1 MLFESYSEISSGS
14 RKFVGYFFAWIKL
27 SPLKYVITGNVMKKV
42 LLQNHH
48 GSEKYSFNGW
58 EIFNSNFERMIK
70 ENKAMLLCKWGFYL
84 TCVVAVMF
92 VFAAITSNGLNERGL
107 ITAGCSFLYLLIMM
121 GLIVRAGFKA
131 KKNNCIIIRL
141 KVLSRSVSRSYRR
154 YN

>member
-1 MLFESYSEISSGS
+1 MDKIIASKVCNNRECDEKSF
-14 RKFVGYFFAWIKL
+14 
-27 SPLKYVITGNVMKKV
+27 IT
-42 LLQNHH
+42 NHP

>member
-27 SPLKYVITGNVMKKV
+27 SPLKYVITGNVMKKFYYKTIT
-42 LLQNHH
+42 
-48 GSEKYSFNGW
+48 GAKYSFNGW

>member
-1 MLFESYSEISSGS
+1 MDKIIASKVCNNRECDE
-14 RKFVGYFFAWIKL
+14 KFYYKTILEREVF
-27 SPLKYVITGNVMKKV
+27 
-42 LLQNHH
+42 
-48 GSEKYSFNGW
+48 FNGW

-131 KKNNCIIIRL
+131 KRTTAL
-141 KVLSRSVSRSYRR
+141 LSG
-154 YN
+154 

>member
-27 SPLKYVITGNVMKKV
+27 SPLKYVITGNVMKKFYYKTI
-42 LLQNHH
+42 L
-48 GSEKYSFNGW
+48 GAKYSFNGW

>member
-1 MLFESYSEISSGS
+1 
-14 RKFVGYFFAWIKL
+14 
-27 SPLKYVITGNVMKKV
+27 MKKV
-42 LLQNHH
+42 LLQNHP

-131 KKNNCIIIRL
+131 KKNSCIIIRL
-141 KVLSRSVSRSYRR
+141 KVLSRSVSRNYRR

>member
-27 SPLKYVITGNVMKKV
+27 SPLKYVITGNVMKKFYYKTIT
-42 LLQNHH
+42 
-48 GSEKYSFNGW
+48 GAKYSFNGW

-70 ENKAMLLCKWGFYL
+70 ENKAMLLCKWGDL

-121 GLIVRAGFKA
+121 GLIVRAGFKVKRTTA
-131 KKNNCIIIRL
+131 L
-141 KVLSRSVSRSYRR
+141 LSG
-154 YN
+154 

>member
-27 SPLKYVITGNVMKKV
+27 SPLKYVITGNVMKKFYYKTIP
-42 LLQNHH
+42 
-48 GSEKYSFNGW
+48 SEKYSFNGW

>member
-1 MLFESYSEISSGS
+1 
-14 RKFVGYFFAWIKL
+14 
-27 SPLKYVITGNVMKKV
+27 MKKV
-42 LLQNHH
+42 LLQNHP

-107 ITAGCSFLYLLIMM
+107 TRIQ
-121 GLIVRAGFKA
+121 
-131 KKNNCIIIRL
+131 IISAT
-141 KVLSRSVSRSYRR
+141 VMDWRR
-154 YN
+154 GEASC

>member
-14 RKFVGYFFAWIKL
+14 RKFVGYFCMDKIIASK
-27 SPLKYVITGNVMKKV
+27 VCNNRECDEKV
-42 LLQNHH
+42 LLQNHP

-131 KKNNCIIIRL
+131 KRTTAL
-141 KVLSRSVSRSYRR
+141 LSG
-154 YN
+154 